1 MRKLDNIIEYNFGIV
16 VIILHLNPKFISIDI
31 SNKLYEFENQHNV
44 KIIINSE
51 ISYENFKY
59 KQVEYYLSNF
69 NQLLLSNIDFDYIVF
84 DNFDS
89 LYVQHN
95 SADYMSKFDIGM
107 NFGSVGGYWKDKI
120 LSHQSLADWVAQK
133 MDKQI
138 SSINCICQ
146 NL

>member
-69 NQLLLSNIDFDYIVF
+69 NQR
-84 DNFDS
+84 
-89 LYVQHN
+89 
-95 SADYMSKFDIGM
+95 
-107 NFGSVGGYWKDKI
+107 
-120 LSHQSLADWVAQK
+120 
-133 MDKQI
+133 
-138 SSINCICQ
+138 
-146 NL
+146 

>member
-1 MRKLDNIIEYNFGIV
+1 M
-16 VIILHLNPKFISIDI
+16 
-31 SNKLYEFENQHNV
+31 
-44 KIIINSE
+44 
-51 ISYENFKY
+51 
-59 KQVEYYLSNF
+59 EYYLSNF

-138 SSINCICQ
+138 SSINCKGATQGMFMSIGSAKMIFALLQEFLNICHQ
-146 NL
+146 NNDMPTYLAEEVLFQVMLLTAEKE